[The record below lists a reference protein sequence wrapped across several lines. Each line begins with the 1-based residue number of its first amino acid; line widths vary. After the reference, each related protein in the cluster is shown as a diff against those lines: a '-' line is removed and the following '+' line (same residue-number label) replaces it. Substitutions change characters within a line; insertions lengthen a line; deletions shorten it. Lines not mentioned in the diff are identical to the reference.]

1 MDIIH
6 GDLALSRDAKAAVIF
21 AHGSGS
27 SRHSPRNRFVA
38 HILQQGGIATLL
50 VDLLTPGEERI
61 DERTRNIASIS
72 ACWQTDSSASPIGFG
87 NIKVSRTCGWA
98 TSARAREP
106 QQHSSRPRSDRTP
119 LMRSSR
125 EGDGRTLPRKA
136 LSRVVAPTLFI
147 VGERD
152 YEVLLLNQEAS
163 RNMNPPATIEIVPS
177 ATHLFEEAGALEQV
191 ATLGAS
197 LVPKEPYSHQRCLK
211 RLCRAGQQIANFV
224 VSGLRE
230 AVVPL
235 TDSDEWL
242 RSDGANGLLPRSW
255 RFGRTFHA
263 QRQERR
269 QRFVQGCAAVERQSP
284 RASSTPSQDRHPPE

>member
-61 DERTRNIASIS
+61 DERTREYRFDIGLLADRLLGVTDWIRQHQSFAYLRLGYFGASTGAAAALIA
-72 ACWQTDSSASPIGFG
+72 ASQRPNAVDAI
-87 NIKVSRTCGWA
+87 VSRGG
-98 TSARAREP
+98 
-106 QQHSSRPRSDRTP
+106 RPD
-119 LMRSSR
+119 LAAQ
-125 EGDGRTLPRKA
+125 A

-163 RNMNPPATIEIVPS
+163 RNMSPPATIEIVPS

-191 ATLGAS
+191 ATLARGWFQKN
-197 LVPKEPYSHQRCLK
+197 L
-211 RLCRAGQQIANFV
+211 I
-224 VSGLRE
+224 
-230 AVVPL
+230 
-235 TDSDEWL
+235 
-242 RSDGANGLLPRSW
+242 
-255 RFGRTFHA
+255 RTN
-263 QRQERR
+263 
-269 QRFVQGCAAVERQSP
+269 AA
-284 RASSTPSQDRHPPE
+284 

>member
-61 DERTRNIASIS
+61 DERTREYRFDIGLLADRLLSVTDWIRQHQSFAYLRLGYFGASTGAAAALIA
-72 ACWQTDSSASPIGFG
+72 ASQRPNAVDAI
-87 NIKVSRTCGWA
+87 VSRGG
-98 TSARAREP
+98 
-106 QQHSSRPRSDRTP
+106 RPD
-119 LMRSSR
+119 LAAQ
-125 EGDGRTLPRKA
+125 A

-191 ATLGAS
+191 ATLA
-197 LVPKEPYSHQRCLK
+197 
-211 RLCRAGQQIANFV
+211 RAWFQKNLI
-224 VSGLRE
+224 
-230 AVVPL
+230 
-235 TDSDEWL
+235 
-242 RSDGANGLLPRSW
+242 
-255 RFGRTFHA
+255 RTN
-263 QRQERR
+263 
-269 QRFVQGCAAVERQSP
+269 AA
-284 RASSTPSQDRHPPE
+284 